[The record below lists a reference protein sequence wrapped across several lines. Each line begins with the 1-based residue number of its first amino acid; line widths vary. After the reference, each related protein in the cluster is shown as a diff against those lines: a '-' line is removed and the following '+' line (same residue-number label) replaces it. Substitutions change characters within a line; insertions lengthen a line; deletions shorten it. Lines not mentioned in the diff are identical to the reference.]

1 MTEPNKQEFV
11 SASKDAN
18 KQVIALAKEHGLWP
32 DHDEVKER
40 FVDGSELKE
49 SIEAFA
55 ADLLSQN
62 KQPPA
67 EVGEGAVA
75 WLLDHVPNH
84 GMRMIATTK
93 EQADR
98 IMNMRGEKPYD
109 ICIPLGPI
117 TSQTTATQAAVAAVM
132 RKCAEIATC
141 NGVGTRVFEQTIADE
156 ILAAIPAEANAAL
169 EAYVQEKCMEVAQ
182 AVMDYYLL
190 EDGKGE
196 LHQEPIPTIV
206 SDVLNKNREG

>member
-1 MTEPNKQEFV
+1 LKKRVFKMTEQNKQKLSTEQIL
-11 SASKDAN
+11 SLERRSNMTDDE
-18 KQVIALAKEHGLWP
+18 AL
-32 DHDEVKER
+32 R
-40 FVDGSELKE
+40 FARAVETLV
-49 SIEAFA
+49 
-55 ADLLSQN
+55 N

-75 WLLDHVPNH
+75 WMLDHVPNH

-98 IMNMRGEKPYD
+98 IMNMCGEKPYD

-206 SDVLNKNREG
+206 RDVLNKNREG